1 MEQYLI
7 GFIIIGILVFFI
19 GIPSIM
25 FCYTCNQKRKKYQL
39 NYDSKDY
46 CGNNSNNKNN
56 NNIEHRKSL
65 LAVSNT
71 IA

>member
-1 MEQYLI
+1 
-7 GFIIIGILVFFI
+7 
-19 GIPSIM
+19 M